1 MVFTKF
7 KSTDAGK
14 ARYTDDY
21 LGFENSTYYRHTAM
35 IKKKVYVEKEGWY
48 NVDLVICN
56 VDYQQNPS
64 KLTYLDVVTVPR
76 VQPMSQSPHHQLLLQ
91 SPEVHSDA
99 MIETT
104 AVESYLARIDGN
116 VKFKNP
122 YGDLP
127 AEFYGLLPFEVS
139 RLINSFV
146 LASSDSP
153 FPHFPLN
160 RLQDYSRTF
169 SLLLGISIFIIK
181 IE

>member
-122 YGDLP
+122 YGYLP

-153 FPHFPLN
+153 IP
-160 RLQDYSRTF
+160 SF
-169 SLLLGISIFIIK
+169 SAQ
-181 IE
+181 